1 LKALKWPRLS
11 RKRSGFVKHFPGVD
25 HEKGYPMKWDRKK
38 NEMIKDFEDYSMAH
52 KTFTLGY
59 LLERKCYK
67 LIKGRL
73 DDLKMIIF
81 F

>member
-1 LKALKWPRLS
+1 
-11 RKRSGFVKHFPGVD
+11 
-25 HEKGYPMKWDRKK
+25 MKWHRKK